1 MSSVRCCQINMPDSV
16 LVVLVVL
23 LVIWD
28 SCKNTNSVLMG
39 FESLDI
45 IVYLIIYSTRNWTW
59 I

>member
-1 MSSVRCCQINMPDSV
+1 MPDSV